1 MNYFQYS
8 IKVKGERHYHQV
20 VIFVAIFGDHGH
32 LTSLPDSDVHLL
44 VVVFAQDH
52 YRQIIL
58 QELSAAQTYYNII
71 SSNCAIHND
80 LQLR

>member
-8 IKVKGERHYHQV
+8 IKVKGGRHYHQV

-44 VVVFAQDH
+44 VVVFAQDP

-71 SSNCAIHND
+71 SSNCVIHKD